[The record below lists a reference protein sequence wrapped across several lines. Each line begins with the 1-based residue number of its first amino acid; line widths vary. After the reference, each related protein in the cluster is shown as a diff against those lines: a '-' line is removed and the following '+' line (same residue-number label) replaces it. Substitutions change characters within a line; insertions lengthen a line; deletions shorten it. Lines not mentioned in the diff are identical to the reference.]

1 MLRASGSRV
10 RSNGTGRTSLVVVLS
25 WIWLYVVRLWACPR
39 AGRADT
45 TQLNAEMLTQNRRDQ
60 SVTNPA
66 PSDAEGS
73 TAPPAPT
80 VKADGPKLVRLAFA
94 GSLTCGNAGGPEQ

>member
-1 MLRASGSRV
+1 MDLAVCGSALGVPAR
-10 RSNGTGRTSLVVVLS
+10 
-25 WIWLYVVRLWACPR
+25 
-39 AGRADT
+39 GRADT
-45 TQLNAEMLTQNRRDQ
+45 IQLNAEMLTQNRRDQ

-66 PSDAEGS
+66 PSDAQGS

>member
-1 MLRASGSRV
+1 MWFGSGRAR
-10 RSNGTGRTSLVVVLS
+10 
-25 WIWLYVVRLWACPR
+25 AR
-39 AGRADT
+39 AGGQI
-45 TQLNAEMLTQNRRDQ
+45 QLNAEMLTQNRRDQ